1 MDPGIVSTGA
11 VGGASTLA
19 IVTVVVAIYRLVN
32 HKRIRSSCCGK
43 SISASVDIEDTTPP
57 TKLDPLKAPTSV

>member
-32 HKRIRSSCCGK
+32 HHRVRSSCCGK
-43 SISASVDIEDTTPP
+43 KLEVSVDIEETTPP
-57 TKLDPLKAPTSV
+57 ATQPKAPTST

>member
-11 VGGASTLA
+11 VGGVSTLA
-19 IVTVVVAIYRLVN
+19 IVTTLVAIYRVIN

-43 SISASVDIEDTTPP
+43 KISASVDIEDTTPP
-57 TKLDPLKAPTSV
+57 TTIAPLKAPTSP